1 VVKKMAVENVWIID
15 SLSGICI
22 YDWCH
27 ETKEKT
33 IDEQLVSGLLLAFK
47 NFSSEAGLVDINAIE
62 GIDRKLAYQ
71 SDDRFII
78 ASICHSKDYEPLINK
93 TLQGILKDFRKKY
106 KKHLENDTSSDVS
119 PYKTFQDDLESKL
132 EGSSSPRS
140 WISLLVGT
148 IVGMVVVG
156 SVFLAFALTRS
167 MIIDALPETGN
178 LVGLI
183 ILLVGFIFGG
193 FVGGLIAGDRRF
205 GMIASFILVI
215 VIFVLFVA
223 LFSVVWEST
232 TEKIFYPLVYLL
244 TFTILSLS
252 GGYTGGFLK
261 ERRSF
266 YPMTTEI

>member
-1 VVKKMAVENVWIID
+1 MAVENVWIID

-62 GIDRKLAYQ
+62 GINRKLAYQ
-71 SDDRFII
+71 SDDRYII
-78 ASICHSKDYEPLINK
+78 ASICHSKDYEPLINR

-106 KKHLENDTSSDVS
+106 KKQLEDDTSDVS
-119 PYKTFQDDLESKL
+119 PYRTFDDDLENKL
-132 EGSSSPRS
+132 EGSSSSRT
-140 WISLLVGT
+140 WISLLVGS
-148 IVGMVVVG
+148 IVGMFVIG
-156 SVFLAFALTRS
+156 AVFLVFALMRTR
-167 MIIDALPETGN
+167 IIAALPETGN

-183 ILLVGFIFGG
+183 ILLVGFIIGG
-193 FVGGLIAGDRRF
+193 FVGGLLAGDRKF

-215 VIFVLFVA
+215 IIFVLFVA
-223 LFSVVWEST
+223 LFSVAWVTT
-232 TEKIFYPLVYLL
+232 TEKIFYPLVYLI
-244 TFTILSLS
+244 TFTIISLS

-266 YPMTTEI
+266 YPITTQI